1 MATEEK
7 PLIEK
12 ASTMKAKAKEIQF
25 GHFWA
30 EHGARISF
38 TLDGV
43 EAMMSASHDAKE
55 PLFFHVSGTLY
66 MIPWHSI
73 DNYFKT
79 HTKPKPPMSQKEEL
93 AYWRKRAMELE
104 VQVKGIKADET
115 KLAKPAPDVPDEIPP
130 EEEETKEFKVAE
142 PGEAPEAETI
152 VPPQDKS
159 IPIMKKEDREKD
171 RMSPTEIQE
180 DIKADLKK
188 KNTKGASNR
197 DEKYL
202 KLEPKAIPKVDEPL

>member
-25 GHFWA
+25 EHFWA
-30 EHGARISF
+30 EHGARIAF

-43 EAMMSASHDAKE
+43 EAMLSASHDAKE

-93 AYWRKRAMELE
+93 AYWRNRAMKLE
-104 VQVKGIKADET
+104 QQVKGTEPKEAVE
-115 KLAKPAPDVPDEIPP
+115 APKDIPDEIP
-130 EEEETKEFKVAE
+130 AE
-142 PGEAPEAETI
+142 PTKKPD

-159 IPIMKKEDREKD
+159 IPIPKKDREED
-171 RMSPTEIQE
+171 RMSVSEIQE

-188 KNTKGASNR
+188 DKKKAASNR
-197 DEKYL
+197 EEKFL
-202 KLEPKAIPKVDEPL
+202 KAEPKDIPKGEEAL